1 MILLHIFTS
10 PTSRLHFQVCETS
23 LSPALAQIFVLFLLA
38 FQTRFIYNRITELH
52 IYALYHINIIK
63 RFVNY
68 RERWIL
74 ETLIVELSN
83 GSCSNPTRC
92 LEKANCAIELNVRKV
107 VRKYYNT
114 LALRDCVKGCSNRIS
129 AAPTRREDIV
139 KLYIVE
145 TPELLVPHFSVLV

>member
-1 MILLHIFTS
+1 MILLRIFTS

-23 LSPALAQIFVLFLLA
+23 LSPALLFRLVL
-38 FQTRFIYNRITELH
+38 YITE
-52 IYALYHINIIK
+52 
-63 RFVNY
+63 FQNY
-68 RERWIL
+68 IF
-74 ETLIVELSN
+74 TQSTITFIVELSN

-92 LEKANCAIELNVRKV
+92 LEKANCTIELNDRKA